1 MDRLVIGD
9 TLPQLT
15 LHLIDG
21 STLALPKAIATRYL
35 MLQFYRGV
43 W

>member
-9 TLPQLT
+9 TLPHLA
-15 LHLIDG
+15 LRLIDG
-21 STLALPKAIATRYL
+21 STLSLPDAIPTRYL
-35 MLQFYRGV
+35 MLQFFRGT

>member
-9 TLPQLT
+9 KLPDLT
-15 LHLIDG
+15 LRLIDG
-21 STLALPKAIATRYL
+21 STLELPRAIPTRYL